1 MYIQR
6 YEAYSII
13 SDISLHL
20 DEGYASSAMAGM
32 ILAAILAFALTLFAA
47 IAIKR
52 ARVFGVIV
60 ALAQPVG
67 LYAAMQ
73 MVLQYATIDFSCLEI
88 TRTSSISMD
97 DAMAQ
102 LYEALGEAFAVEI
115 LPQAI
120 GLIPWLLVFM
130 VVSILSLVYAILLIK
145 AKGKGMAIT
154 AMILM
159 IVKYL
164 FFSPI
169 EMLSLFMQQGS
180 STIQSAW
187 DFVFRFVY
195 LLPLFLIALQ
205 GIINLVAN
213 AKAKKA
219 AAAAPAA
226 PAEPAEA
233 PAEDQQ

>member
-1 MYIQR
+1 MSGQR
-6 YEAYSII
+6 TLGYKSIFRLLPVQIHAGTDCIYECATAKNDKI
-13 SDISLHL
+13 
-20 DEGYASSAMAGM
+20 YAK
-32 ILAAILAFALTLFAA
+32 LLT
-47 IAIKR
+47 
-52 ARVFGVIV
+52 
-60 ALAQPVG
+60 
-67 LYAAMQ
+67 
-73 MVLQYATIDFSCLEI
+73 
-88 TRTSSISMD
+88 
-97 DAMAQ
+97 
-102 LYEALGEAFAVEI
+102 I

-120 GLIPWLLVFM
+120 GMIPWLLIFM
-130 VVSILSLVYAILLIK
+130 VVSILSLIYAILLIK

-159 IVKYL
+159 IVKYV

-169 EMLSLFMQQGS
+169 GMLSLFMQQGS

-219 AAAAPAA
+219 PVAAPAA
-226 PAEPAEA
+226 AAEPVEASAEAPAEA
-233 PAEDQQ
+233 PAQDQE